1 MAGTMMKTRRRVKRT
16 VREMPRRL
24 TIRLSKGS
32 SRNMVGDAGQASA
45 LLPVNKAGLRWSSP
59 SAPAWGGPTPFP
71 SSHPSTA
78 GTETGQRMSAEGGP
92 EGLPGDRLQADG
104 AGSVFSPGGA
114 ARPVSSLGALWALLC
129 WHCFQKFPCISCP
142 RAFSR

>member
-104 AGSVFSPGGA
+104 GGLSLQPRWGSPASEQPGRA
-114 ARPVSSLGALWALLC
+114 LGSALLALLPEVSLYLLP
-129 WHCFQKFPCISCP
+129 KSI
-142 RAFSR
+142 

>member
-1 MAGTMMKTRRRVKRT
+1 MKTRRRVKRT

-45 LLPVNKAGLRWSSP
+45 LLPANKAGLRWSSP
-59 SAPAWGGPTPFP
+59 SAPAWGGAPTPFP

-78 GTETGQRMSAEGGP
+78 GMETGQRMRAEGGP
-92 EGLPGDRLQADG
+92 EGLPGRDGLQADG
-104 AGSVFSPGGA
+104 VGSVFRPGGVA
-114 ARPVSSLGALWALLC
+114 WPVSSPDTL
-129 WHCFQKFPCISCP
+129 
-142 RAFSR
+142 